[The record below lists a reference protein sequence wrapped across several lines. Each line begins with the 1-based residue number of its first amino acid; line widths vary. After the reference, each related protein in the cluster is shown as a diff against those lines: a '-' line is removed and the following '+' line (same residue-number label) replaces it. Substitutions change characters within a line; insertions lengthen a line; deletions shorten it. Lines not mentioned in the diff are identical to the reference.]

1 MRNCGDARV
10 KSSRCGWIARIVFS
24 IVVGVAGT
32 PGGKAEE
39 PKPDAQTHS
48 MSAVTAL
55 LDKEQP
61 DPAKIGRLRAD
72 ADAAVSP
79 GQPLDQLFAA
89 YERRAI
95 ARRHLGRTHEAIAD
109 LEQAVAIGKGKVTA
123 QAFARVRIG
132 LVARYRGIEF
142 SGDPKSRLI
151 CSATRTKLSAS

>member
-1 MRNCGDARV
+1 
-10 KSSRCGWIARIVFS
+10 
-24 IVVGVAGT
+24 
-32 PGGKAEE
+32 
-39 PKPDAQTHS
+39 

-61 DPAKIGRLRAD
+61 DPAKISRLRAD